1 MTMQEHLNEVVDL
14 LTKHK
19 WQPDGV
25 TFSGAYRTGFNGY
38 GQVIHYGGKARFK
51 SLDNIWKVSVGKK
64 ITYFYR
70 PNKGPLPISRGG
82 GGVGIDLNAFDNWS
96 KASFD
101 TKDYNKIK
109 VFLNLLPKIE
119 KFIESIIGMQVI
131 AHRSSSPTSGIT
143 TEGILTAYDITQQKF
158 YVLGKT
164 KLTENKKE
172 SEFHVPGYYYPWK
185 DIKFKEKRSD

>member
-1 MTMQEHLNEVVDL
+1 MQEHLDDVINV
-14 LTKHK
+14 LTKHE

-38 GQVIHYGGKARFK
+38 GQEIHYGGKARFK
-51 SLDNIWKVSVGKK
+51 SPDNLWKVSVGKK
-64 ITYFYR
+64 ITFFYR

-82 GGVGIDLNAFDNWS
+82 GGVGIDLNTFDNWS
-96 KASFD
+96 KASFN
-101 TKDYNKIK
+101 TKDSSKIK
-109 VFLNLLPKIE
+109 AFLNSLPKIE

-131 AHRSSSPTSGIT
+131 AHRPSSPTSGIT

-164 KLTENKKE
+164 KLINNGDE
-172 SEFHVPGYYYPWK
+172 SDFNTPGYYYSWK
-185 DIKFKEKRSD
+185 NIEFKEKK